1 MQGEGPRSDTPG
13 WGWVGGEL
21 RPELGRESGG
31 PAAGSSRTPPPP
43 RPHLGADTLPGLR
56 SAEPNEKLGK
66 VGDEP
71 RDPSSAY
78 LAPPRPGGSGS
89 ESARRGS
96 RRCRAPRNVGR
107 GPAPAPPRA
116 ARPAPGTVRPAP
128 RRWEKAER
136 RSGGA
141 GKPGARPQRP
151 RGALL
156 PPRRL
161 SPAPRG
167 AQCRR
172 GSRPPA
178 RAAQPLSPGAGR
190 GRVGRPG
197 ELPGGGGPS
206 SCFAGLCSLRLTVLT
221 CEMGTRCGGRTTRGA
236 ARTPL
241 RALTARGRE

>member
-1 MQGEGPRSDTPG
+1 MQGEGPRSETPG

-21 RPELGRESGG
+21 RGQNLDVSPEVRPREVLG
-31 PAAGSSRTPPPP
+31 TPPPP

-71 RDPSSAY
+71 RDPGSAY

-151 RGALL
+151 RGALF
-156 PPRRL
+156 P
-161 SPAPRG
+161 
-167 AQCRR
+167 
-172 GSRPPA
+172 
-178 RAAQPLSPGAGR
+178 PGA
-190 GRVGRPG
+190 
-197 ELPGGGGPS
+197 
-206 SCFAGLCSLRLTVLT
+206 
-221 CEMGTRCGGRTTRGA
+221 
-236 ARTPL
+236 
-241 RALTARGRE
+241 